1 MFIVLKRKS
10 VTAWLKGFIP
20 QKISNAAVL
29 GTLDRAAK
37 IEAAIKKMS
46 FPIPV
51 SAKSSAVIKRHKVQ
65 NMNILLNGSL
75 NGSRENNGAAVYAKD
90 EYIENQN
97 AWQEVKFGIS
107 DMRYSG
113 CEIIASYN
121 ALKALGEP
129 VSEQTVVDLIAMY
142 EQNGAVL
149 GGKFGTSPYA
159 VENYFRGRGYDV
171 MTTTGRETAV
181 INRIGEKCDTVI
193 VNAYNNKNDIT
204 AMIHTVSITREEE
217 GTYSVHNAYYVD
229 QAGKN
234 NDHDKNKS
242 DRNRKKDRYVAK
254 GGYDTLQEAIDA
266 ISKHDPL
273 SIVVIGISKIHINT

>member
-1 MFIVLKRKS
+1 MKRKS

-20 QKISNAAVL
+20 HKISNETVL
-29 GTLDRAAK
+29 GTLARAAK
-37 IEAAIKKMS
+37 IEAGIKRMS

-51 SAKSSAVIKRHKVQ
+51 SVKSAEAIKKHKVQ
-65 NMNILLNGSL
+65 NMNILLNGSP
-75 NGSRENNGAAVYAKD
+75 ENNGAAIYAKD
-90 EYIENQN
+90 KYIENQN

-113 CEIIASYN
+113 CEIIAVYN

-129 VSEQTVVDLIAMY
+129 VSEHTVVDLIAMC

-159 VENYFRGRGYDV
+159 VEDYFKERGYDV
-171 MTTTGRETAV
+171 MTTTSRDPSA

-217 GTYSVHNAYYVD
+217 GTYSVHNAYYI
-229 QAGKN
+229 
-234 NDHDKNKS
+234 DKKGNGIDKYVS
-242 DRNRKKDRYVAK
+242 KD
-254 GGYDTLQEAIDA
+254 GHGTLQEAIDA
-266 ISKHDPL
+266 ISKHASL
-273 SIVVIGISKIHINT
+273 SICVIGISSTRNDGSGG

>member
-75 NGSRENNGAAVYAKD
+75 NGSRENNGAAIYAKD

-159 VENYFRGRGYDV
+159 VENYFRERGYDV
-171 MTTTGRETAV
+171 MTTTSRDSAV

-193 VNAYNNKNDIT
+193 VNAYNNKNDIM
-204 AMIHTVSITREEE
+204 AMIHTVSITREKQ
-217 GTYSVHNAYYVD
+217 GAYSVHNVYYID
-229 QAGKN
+229 KKENG
-234 NDHDKNKS
+234 NDKYAS
-242 DRNRKKDRYVAK
+242 KD
-254 GGYDTLQEAIDA
+254 GYGTLQEAINA
-266 ISKHDPL
+266 ISKYDSL
-273 SIVVIGISKIHINT
+273 SIDVIGISNIHTNVS

>member
-65 NMNILLNGSL
+65 NMNILLNGSQE
-75 NGSRENNGAAVYAKD
+75 SNGAAIYAKD
-90 EYIENQN
+90 KYIENQN
-97 AWQEVKFGIS
+97 AWREVKFGIS

-113 CEIIASYN
+113 CEIIAAYN

-171 MTTTGRETAV
+171 MTTTSREAAV

-204 AMIHTVSITREEE
+204 AMIHTVSITRGEE
-217 GTYSVHNAYYVD
+217 GTYSVHNAY
-229 QAGKN
+229 
-234 NDHDKNKS
+234 HIDKKGNG
-242 DRNRKKDRYVAK
+242 NDRYVSK
-254 GGYDTLQEAIDA
+254 DGYSTLQEAIDA
-266 ISKHDPL
+266 ISKYGSLCID
-273 SIVVIGISKIHINT
+273 VIGISNARTNVSRMQR